1 MALFFSGFILNME
14 EVYVALIVGLLY
26 FISKVILNKFQK
38 QETGQQDF
46 RDSFLVTALV
56 GGVLVIKKT
65 NFEGLSEKAKVFVN
79 EPGF

>member
-1 MALFFSGFILNME
+1 ME
-14 EVYVALIVGLLY
+14 EAYVALIVGFLY

-38 QETGQQDF
+38 QETGQKDF

-56 GGVLVIKKT
+56 GGVLVVKKT
-65 NFEGLSEKAKVFVN
+65 NFESLSEKAKVFVN